1 MLNITEATKQQ
12 YRNDNVHKEIE
23 IRIPSA
29 NLTLHNEDIVSESVN
44 LTESI
49 ESGNNLSFTGCIASV
64 FKFSCVNLVQNI
76 AGAYIEA
83 DIIADNTVETVP
95 LFRGYVDEVTNPSH
109 EEITTSV
116 TCYDVLYK
124 LSDTDV
130 RAWYDGLT
138 FPISIRNFR
147 NSLCTRLNLTQE
159 ADYLPNDGISI
170 QKTIDDKSISG
181 LTLLKYIC
189 QINGRF
195 GQINRNS
202 VFVYRHLVEGTEAL
216 YPREDLY
223 PDDDIYPADENALES
238 INKAHYKKVSFEAY
252 RVNTITKVQLVN
264 KDGEIVARAGS
275 GSNAFTVQ
283 NNPLLYDLATATLN
297 GVATNLYN
305 SVKGLWYVPA
315 TVDSIGLPYVECG
328 DFVLVAARYSIV
340 RAYVLNRTLKGIQ
353 SLDDRYEAK
362 GTLNQPIYKPNI
374 QTQVVANTS
383 KITSEVSRAK
393 TAESGL
399 STSISNESSRARSAE
414 SGLQSNINN
423 EASTRANQINA
434 VNIRCDTLNAQ
445 DAQIVNLVAQKANI
459 TDLNATNAT
468 IGNLSAQVANV
479 NNLVANK
486 ANISDLNATNARIGN
501 LEATRVTAQQVQAY
515 VGSFNFVTASQVTTA
530 VNSALQGQITCG
542 TLRASSIQIYDG
554 SGYTGLYTLLD
565 RRYQRR

>member
-12 YRNDNVHKEIE
+12 YRLDNVHKELE

-29 NLTLHNEDIVSESVN
+29 NLILHNEDIVSESVN

-64 FKFSCVNLVQNI
+64 FKFSCVNLVQDI
-76 AGAYIEA
+76 ADAYIEA
-83 DIIADNTVETVP
+83 DIIAHDTEETIP
-95 LFRGYVDEVTNPSH
+95 LFRGYIDEVTNPSH
-109 EEITTSV
+109 EEITTSI
-116 TCYDVLYK
+116 TCYDILYK
-124 LSDTDV
+124 VSDYDV
-130 RAWYDGLT
+130 RSWYDSLT
-138 FPISIRNFR
+138 FPITIRNLR
-147 NSLCTRLNLTQE
+147 NGLCTHLGIIQAE
-159 ADYLPNDGISI
+159 DYLPNDALTV

-181 LTLLKYIC
+181 ITLLKYIC

-195 GQINRNS
+195 GQIGRDGKL
-202 VFVYRHLVEGTEAL
+202 VYRHLVEGTEAL

-252 RVNTITKVQLVN
+252 RVNPITRVQLVN
-264 KDGEIVARAGS
+264 KEGEIVARAGS
-275 GSNAFTVQ
+275 GANAFTIS
-283 NNPLLYDLATATLN
+283 NNPLLYEVATATLN
-297 GVATNLYN
+297 SVAINLYN
-305 SVKGLWYVPA
+305 SVKGLWYTPS
-315 TVDSIGLPYVECG
+315 TIDSIGLPYVECG
-328 DFVLVAARYSIV
+328 DFVLIAARYSIV

-362 GTLNQPIYKPNI
+362 GSLNQPVYKPNI
-374 QTQVVANTS
+374 EQKVNANAS
-383 KITSEVSRAK
+383 KISSEVSRA
-393 TAESGL
+393 TNAESGL
-399 STSISNESSRARSAE
+399 SNSISSESSRARSAE
-414 SGLQSNINN
+414 SGLQNGIN
-423 EASTRANQINA
+423 S
-434 VNIRCDTLNAQ
+434 VNIRCDQLNAQ

-479 NNLVANK
+479 GNLVANK
-486 ANISDLNATNARIGN
+486 ANIADLNATNARVGN

-530 VNSALQGQITCG
+530 VNSALQGRITCG
-542 TLRASSIQIYDG
+542 ELRTGSISIYDG

-565 RRYQRR
+565 RRYVKR

>member
-1 MLNITEATKQQ
+1 MLNILEDTKQQ
-12 YRNDNVHKEIE
+12 YRNDNVHKELE

-64 FKFSCVNLVQNI
+64 FKFSCVNLVQDI
-76 AGAYIEA
+76 ANAYLEA
-83 DIIADNTVETVP
+83 DIIADDTEETIP

-109 EEITTSV
+109 EEITTSI
-116 TCYDVLYK
+116 TCYDILYK
-124 LSDTDV
+124 VSDYDV
-130 RAWYDGLT
+130 RSWYDSLT
-138 FPISIRNFR
+138 FPITIRNFR
-147 NSLCTRLNLTQE
+147 NSLCTRLGITQV
-159 ADYLPNDGISI
+159 ADYLPNDSISI
-170 QKTIDDKSISG
+170 QKTIENKSISG
-181 LTLLKYIC
+181 VALLKYIC

-195 GQINRNS
+195 GQINRNG
-202 VFVYRHLVEGTEAL
+202 VLVYRHLVVGTEAL
-216 YPREDLY
+216 YPSETLY
-223 PDDDIYPADENALES
+223 PSDDIYPADENALES

-252 RVNTITKVQLVN
+252 RVNGITRVQLVN

-328 DFVLVAARYSIV
+328 DFVLVAARYSII
-340 RAYVLNRTLKGIQ
+340 RAYVLTRTLKGIQ
-353 SLDDRYEAK
+353 SLDDKYEAK
-362 GTLNQPIYKPNI
+362 GTLNQPTYKPNI
-374 QTQVVANTS
+374 QTQVTANAS
-383 KITSEVSRAK
+383 KITSEVSRAQ
-393 TAESGL
+393 TAERGL
-399 STSISNESSRARSAE
+399 NTSISNESSRARSAE
-414 SGLQSNINN
+414 SGLQSNINS

-434 VNIRCDTLNAQ
+434 VNVRCDQLNAQ

-459 TDLNATNAT
+459 TDLNATNANV
-468 IGNLSAQVANV
+468 GNLSAQVANV
-479 NNLVANK
+479 NNLVASK

-501 LEATRVTAQQVQAY
+501 LEATRVTANWVAA
-515 VGSFNFVTASQVTTA
+515 NFVTASQVSTA
-530 VNSALQGQITCG
+530 VNSALQGTITCG
-542 TLRASSIQIYDG
+542 ELRAGSISLYDG

-565 RRYQRR
+565 RRYQRRY

>member
-1 MLNITEATKQQ
+1 MLNILEDTKQQ
-12 YRNDNVHKEIE
+12 YRNDNVHKELE

-64 FKFSCVNLVQNI
+64 FKFSCVNLVQDI

-83 DIIADNTVETVP
+83 DIIADDTEETIP

-109 EEITTSV
+109 EEITTSI

-138 FPISIRNFR
+138 FPITIRNFR

-170 QKTIDDKSISG
+170 QKTIEDKSISG

-195 GQINRNS
+195 GQINRYG

-223 PDDDIYPADENALES
+223 PAEDIYPADENALES
-238 INKAHYKKVSFEAY
+238 VNKAHYKKVSFEAY
-252 RVNTITKVQLVN
+252 TVNTITRVQLVN

-283 NNPLLYDLATATLN
+283 NNPLLYDLATSTLN

-305 SVKGLWYVPA
+305 TVKGLWYVPA

-328 DFVLVAARYSIV
+328 DFVLVAARYSII

-362 GTLNQPIYKPNI
+362 GTLNQPTYKPNI
-374 QTQVVANTS
+374 QTQVAANAS
-383 KITSEVSRAK
+383 KITSEVTRAK

-399 STSISNESSRARSAE
+399 SNSISSESSRARSAE
-414 SGLQSNINN
+414 SGLQNGIN
-423 EASTRANQINA
+423 S
-434 VNIRCDTLNAQ
+434 VNIRCDQLNAQ
-445 DAQIVNLVAQKANI
+445 DAQIANLVAQKANI

-479 NNLVANK
+479 GNLVANK
-486 ANISDLNATNARIGN
+486 ANISDLNATNARVGN

-530 VNSALQGQITCG
+530 VNSALQGRITCG
-542 TLRASSIQIYDG
+542 ELRTGSISIYDG

-565 RRYQRR
+565 RRYVRR